1 MSIENLYR
9 VFSPESVA
17 VIGASVRTGS
27 VGASVMHNLLSRGF
41 KGEIFPV
48 NPRHASVLGIKA
60 LTDARDLPLDVDLAV
75 VAVPIRQVPRV
86 LEVCA
91 ARNVGGAVVVSGG
104 GGRPDAREKGIYQ
117 RIKAIARKTGMR
129 VLGPDSVG
137 IIHTGSG
144 LNASFMHQTP
154 LPGRMA
160 FVSQSGAVCTSV
172 LDLAVRENVGFSHFV
187 SLGSKVDVDFSDM
200 LDYLGSL
207 PEVESIIMYVE
218 SLTRMRRFMSAA
230 RAVSRVKPVIAL
242 KSGWSG
248 KTGDPA
254 ALDEDRIYDAAFK
267 RAGILR
273 VNDFEALFDCA
284 EFLAK
289 QQRPRGSRLAI
300 VSNARGIGDMAK
312 DALAGHGLPPAA
324 LDPATIEKLDALLVD
339 GWSRTNPIALIR
351 ASTPQQYVQVVEIC
365 VQAPE
370 IDGLLLLSSPVGTY
384 DCTAIARPL
393 VDLLKKTPFP
403 VFTAWLGGMNIDASR
418 AIFNRNGI
426 ITYDSPER
434 AVRAF
439 VNLYQYGRNMELLQQ
454 IPYTTDKRLSID
466 RDAASRI
473 IDNALANQENDLAPQ
488 KAAGLAA
495 AYGIHITP
503 KPSGVHPDYDLAL
516 SAENTDLFGPV
527 IRFGIGGL
535 MAEVLPDTAVA
546 LPPLNRLL
554 ARRTIR
560 ATRISQL
567 LEGHGPVPGVDLS
580 LLEET
585 MILVSRMV
593 TDFPAVHQL
602 SLNPIEVSGG
612 RIYFSQILVNL
623 APPAVCA
630 PAHLIISPYPW
641 WQETVFITRD
651 QERIFM
657 RPVRPGDA
665 QQMIDLFY
673 DLSPETI
680 FMRFFSPLKRISRS
694 MLVKLSQI
702 DYDREIALCAFAGK
716 KGVRKLIGVARI
728 IFIPDGRT
736 GEFAVVLADEWHG
749 KGIGMAL
756 LKQALLSAKKYGLSR
771 VTGLVMTTNAPM
783 LTMGQ
788 KLGFA
793 VTRDAASA
801 EYRLTI
807 DLKTLDR
814 ETGMKSVR
822 ESSRENGGT
831 GGRGTA

>member
-9 VFSPESVA
+9 VFSPGSVA
-17 VIGASVRTGS
+17 VIGASVRAGS
-27 VGASVMHNLLSRGF
+27 VGASVMHNLLSKGF
-41 KGEIFPV
+41 KGDIFPV
-48 NPRHASVLGIKA
+48 NPGHASVLGIETLA
-60 LTDARDLPLDVDLAV
+60 DVRDLPLDVDLAV

-86 LEVCA
+86 LDVCA
-91 ARNVGGAVVVSGG
+91 AKNVGGAVVVSAG
-104 GGRPDAREKGIYQ
+104 GGRRDAREIGIYQ
-117 RIKAIARKTGMR
+117 RIKTIARKTGMR

-144 LNASFMHQTP
+144 LNASFMHQPP

-187 SLGSKVDVDFSDM
+187 SLGSKLDVDFSDM

-207 PEVESIIMYVE
+207 SEVDSIIMYVE

-242 KSGWSG
+242 KSGRSG
-248 KTGDPA
+248 KTADPA
-254 ALDEDRIYDAAFK
+254 DLDEDRIYDAAFK

-312 DALAGHGLPPAA
+312 DALAGHGLDPAP
-324 LDPATIEKLDALLVD
+324 LDPATVQKLDALLKE

-351 ASTPQQYVQVVEIC
+351 ASTPQQYVQVVKIC

-466 RDAASRI
+466 RDSASRI
-473 IDNALANQENDLAPQ
+473 IDTALAADETRLSVQH
-488 KAAGLAA
+488 AAALAA
-495 AYGIHITP
+495 AYGIHVAP
-503 KPSGVHPDYDLAL
+503 LPEGPPPDYALNL
-516 SAENTDLFGPV
+516 SATSSDLFGPV

-535 MAEVLPDTAVA
+535 MTEVLSDTAVA

-560 ATRISQL
+560 ATRISRL
-567 LEGHGPVPGVDLS
+567 LEGHGPLPGVDLG

-593 TDFPAVHQL
+593 TDFPAVRLL
-602 SLNPIEVSGG
+602 SLNPIQVRGG
-612 RIYFSQILVNL
+612 RIYFSQILVNV

-694 MLVKLSQI
+694 LLVKLSQI

-716 KGVRKLIGVARI
+716 RGIRKLIGVARI
-728 IFIPDGRT
+728 IFMPDGKT

-756 LKQALLSAKKYGLSR
+756 LKQALISAKKYGLSQ
-771 VTGLVMTTNAPM
+771 VTGLVMTTNSPM
-783 LTMGQ
+783 LAMGQ

-793 VTRDAASA
+793 VSRDAASA

-807 DLKTLDR
+807 DLKGL
-814 ETGMKSVR
+814 
-822 ESSRENGGT
+822 SREAGTAPVPESFRADGGT
-831 GGRGTA
+831 CGRGTV